1 MSGVIS
7 IYGAKNN
14 ADSTYSS
21 FRFLP
26 YTNRLLFQVSSY
38 DGLEKAGRFEIAGWE
53 GVNLEKLTI
62 MSADT
67 SHTGTLTIGQLLTAN
82 AGLSSGGAI
91 TLTGSTADTSVI
103 AFSRTTY
110 NYITSPV
117 GGDIGLQPGGL
128 DRNSNVGYKFTT
140 SEFRPGTSNVYN
152 LGLSTHKWKNV
163 YATTFVGSLNGNA
176 TSATTLG
183 SYTTTKKFSLNDNS
197 SYPKIVLINDIT
209 DLWGLT
215 GQSQKHYGFV
225 GDVISYRF
233 EGYANDYICRVIARI
248 GFSGDLS
255 TSGNKLESDN
265 SKTIPVVVKYSD
277 KYYIGLKI
285 TGSNRSIELRGN
297 YINPIETITQ
307 LNYVNATTLPDG
319 VELIAEGSVISYLTE
334 TKASETY
341 LPLNGTAADS
351 SKFGGMLPNYYL
363 SAPSGDF
370 TDFNGAH
377 WNTIYEYRKGD
388 GISYDNDPLGQGWA
402 AFISLRSNRGTDG
415 LQFLAQHYAGTN
427 KLLYRCKPRLS
438 DVGQSNEWSEIAN
451 LNSNVAS
458 ATKLKTS
465 RKIWGQSFDGTGDID
480 GNITI
485 NGGIA
490 TYNSA
495 DECWE
500 FSGKIKANDFVTNTS
515 EVVVNQFKL
524 TTTLNNSIINYQ
536 SDVVSSPFMAIIKPV
551 PGFDLSNITITMG
564 GEDIS
569 YANELNGV
577 IIIQDVTGDINI
589 VANSTVNTPSYVGDD
604 NDITLELPSGEYTL
618 VYEDANGNQIDNFD
632 EITTLNI

>member
-1 MSGVIS
+1 MSGITS

-26 YTNRLLFQVSSY
+26 YTNRLLFQVASY

-91 TLTGSTADTSVI
+91 TLTGDTANTSTI

-128 DRNSNVGYKFTT
+128 AKNSNVGYKFTA

-163 YATTFVGSLNGNA
+163 YATTFVGSLNG
-176 TSATTLG
+176 
-183 SYTTTKKFSLNDNS
+183 
-197 SYPKIVLINDIT
+197 
-209 DLWGLT
+209 
-215 GQSQKHYGFV
+215 
-225 GDVISYRF
+225 
-233 EGYANDYICRVIARI
+233 
-248 GFSGDLS
+248 
-255 TSGNKLESDN
+255 
-265 SKTIPVVVKYSD
+265 
-277 KYYIGLKI
+277 
-285 TGSNRSIELRGN
+285 
-297 YINPIETITQ
+297 
-307 LNYVNATTLPDG
+307 
-319 VELIAEGSVISYLTE
+319 
-334 TKASETY
+334 
-341 LPLNGTAADS
+341 TAADS
-351 SKFGGMLPNYYL
+351 SKFGGMIPRYYL

-370 TDFNGAH
+370 TDFNGEH

-388 GISYDNDPLGQGWA
+388 GLSYDNDPLGQGWA

-415 LQFLAQHYAGTN
+415 LQFLAQYYAGTN

-569 YANELNGV
+569 YANESNGV
-577 IIIQDVTGDINI
+577 IIIPDVTGDINI
-589 VANSTVNTPSYVGDD
+589 VANSTVNTQSYVGDD
-604 NDITLELPSGEYTL
+604 NDITLDLPSGEYTL